1 MQKYA
6 KLQKFEF
13 NRRALSQ
20 CQYSAIKDLFE
31 ENYFV
36 RSEVNTGEVLKN
48 FEANSEKSLP
58 FFNFVCEMV
67 GECGTPEVRRQT
79 KGKSAACHVHCPGG
93 WSHPKDTMVTMKM
106 HCTRWERGERGWCL
120 KFENI
125 NYRGTR

>member
-1 MQKYA
+1 MSI
-6 KLQKFEF
+6 L
-13 NRRALSQ
+13 
-20 CQYSAIKDLFE
+20 CAIKDLFE
-31 ENYFV
+31 ENNFV

-106 HCTRWERGERGWCL
+106 QTKPKSYPIVLPYPPKR
-120 KFENI
+120 
-125 NYRGTR
+125 YRGDDEDADQT